1 MRVTVRKVISKQV
14 DGSQKTEGSNPGA
27 GPFFSHEVSAEVNLY
42 GHLAVEYVRTTC
54 ERCIMY

>member
-1 MRVTVRKVISKQV
+1 MQILIRMTMPRQADMIRKVV
-14 DGSQKTEGSNPGA
+14 GSNPGA